1 MTPPNLQSPG
11 ATLRRLLADQDGAV
25 GVAGG
30 GTPLEALCAA
40 AAGFEAFYVS
50 GYATAAWRHG
60 IPDIGLIAMNEVVD
74 SVRAITAV
82 SKVPVIVDADTGYGD
97 VANVALAVRRL
108 EDAGAAA
115 VQIEDQV
122 WPKKCGHMDGKSVI
136 APQDMV
142 RKVTAAVLAKQNPDT
157 VIIARTD
164 ALGPLGVREAVDR
177 SNQYRDAGADVV
189 FVDAPETEK
198 ELIDIAAAVPGY
210 LVANMSESGKTPIL
224 PLNVLGDM
232 GYKIVIYP
240 TSALRLAAGT
250 ITAMF
255 AELRARGGTGDWI
268 TQMMT
273 LDDLNDLLGLRELRE
288 LEVAALDRVA
298 TTENHRDA
306 SFLRPR

>member
-1 MTPPNLQSPG
+1 MTSSHIQWPG
-11 ATLRRLLADQDGAV
+11 AALRRLLGNQEGAV

-97 VANVALAVRRL
+97 VANVAMTVRRL
-108 EDAGAAA
+108 EEAGAAA

-136 APQDMV
+136 DPQDMI
-142 RKVTAAVLAKQNPDT
+142 RKIAAAVLAKQSPDT

-164 ALGPLGVREAVDR
+164 ARGPLGIREAIER
-177 SNQYRDAGADVV
+177 SNHYRDAGADVF

-198 ELIDIAAAVPGY
+198 ELIQIAAEVPGY

-224 PLNVLGDM
+224 PLDVLGEM

-250 ITAMF
+250 MTAMF
-255 AELRARGGTGDWI
+255 ADLRARGGTGDWSK
-268 TQMMT
+268 QMMT
-273 LDDLNDLLGLRELRE
+273 LDDLNDLLGLRALQQ
-288 LEVAALDRVA
+288 LEVAAVDRAA
-298 TTENHRDA
+298 TTGVHRDA
-306 SFLRPR
+306 SFLRPG